1 MVHEWTRRCLT
12 LLLAALLVGL
22 GQGNAYAETGDD
34 VFGNVDNDGAQTSG
48 LGAAALQDLGKNV
61 PGSVGAPAQPPW
73 YRYASTSYCSSAPPG
88 DGGSTQASCTAE
100 FAVCNPG
107 GQPGATSGPA
117 VRVWQM
123 EVDRTGQPV
132 PGAAWQD
139 IGWTCLSQ
147 LVPGANNVLT
157 MQMILDEFHKTVFAK
172 PKASIQPVGL
182 KTLVNLPTFYELEWD
197 PTGYEPGEADG
208 TVLVGR
214 QVEIEPVFK
223 SATYIYGDGE
233 ASGPVKSFGGP
244 HPDGDVIH
252 TYRKKMVA
260 PVQINATYGGRF
272 RVDGGAW
279 VDIPDTVTIE
289 GTPVNLTVAEA
300 KARLYGKQ

>member
-1 MVHEWTRRCLT
+1 MAHGRTRRGVAGASLAF
-12 LLLAALLVGL
+12 LLLLLTPTVAHAVRDPTATWSQDGSKLHGMNEGKLRGL
-22 GQGNAYAETGDD
+22 AGTTHNAVNAPPKPPWFKYGSSSFCA
-34 VFGNVDNDGAQTSG
+34 DNP
-48 LGAAALQDLGKNV
+48 
-61 PGSVGAPAQPPW
+61 PGSSGG
-73 YRYASTSYCSSAPPG
+73 G
-88 DGGSTQASCTAE
+88 DPSCTAE
-100 FAVCNPG
+100 FAVCNRAGGPG
-107 GQPGATSGPA
+107 GPSGPA
-117 VRVWQM
+117 VRVWRM
-123 EVDRTGQPV
+123 EVNRTGQPV

-244 HPDGDVIH
+244 HPNGDVIH